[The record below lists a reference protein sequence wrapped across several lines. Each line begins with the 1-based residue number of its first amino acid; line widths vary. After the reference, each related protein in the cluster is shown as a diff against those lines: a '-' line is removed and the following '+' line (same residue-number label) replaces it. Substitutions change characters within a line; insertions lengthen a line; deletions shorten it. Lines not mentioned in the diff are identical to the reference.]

1 MTAAE
6 RGSRPALADPSHSER
21 FRTLLDNLREVVFET
36 DPEGNWTFLN
46 QAWTEI
52 TGFGVE
58 ETLGTHFL
66 EYVHPDDRDAT
77 IDMFTRVVS
86 GKAAYCHHQTR
97 YVTAEGGYRW
107 IDLRASLTY
116 DDASGAIV
124 GNAGTIIDI
133 TERRRAEEL
142 LAEQTRILE
151 LIAKDAPLPDVLG
164 ALAALIAS
172 TTGKG
177 VTATVSEGDE
187 DGARRRRVGGSGARR
202 GESRVV
208 AVASP
213 DGTYDAKGAHSATGV
228 LETSIADPPAGGNAV
243 AIASA
248 AGRRLGSFVVHDERA
263 LPAAHQQ
270 LVERCT
276 YIAAVGI
283 ERKLALDEIR
293 RQALHDPL
301 TGLPNRAL
309 LNDRLENAVTAARR
323 RRDLVALLLIDLD
336 RFKEINDTLGHE
348 VGDHVLRQV
357 SVRLDEALRDIDT
370 IARLGGDEFAVVL
383 PGLAGVDPA
392 EAVSR
397 KLFRK
402 LEEPFQVDGASLNL
416 KASVGAAV
424 FPMHGDNVGAL
435 LRHADAAMYRAKRD
449 GVGHALYTPKQD
461 DERLHFLGV
470 VGQLRHAIA
479 AKQLVLHYQPKL
491 DLRTGTVQGVEAL
504 LRWRHPTR
512 GLVLPDQFIPYAEQ
526 AGIIEP
532 LSEWVL
538 ASALSDNKRWRE
550 AGLHLSAAVN
560 LSGYS
565 LRDPDLPAKIAGAIA
580 AVDPGE
586 VQLELEVSES
596 AVMANPQALAAV
608 TELSARGV
616 AFAIDDFGT
625 GYSSFGYLKELP
637 VHAIKIDRSFVRDLP
652 SDERDA
658 SIVRSAIDLA
668 HKLSLDVV
676 AEGVESAR
684 ACALLTE
691 WGCDYAQGFHIARP
705 MPADAVPTWVRERR

>member
-1 MTAAE
+1 MTASE
-6 RGSRPALADPSHSER
+6 KSSRAALADPTHAER

-66 EYVHPDDRDAT
+66 EYVHPDDREAT
-77 IDMFTRVVS
+77 IDMFTTVVS
-86 GKAAYCHHQTR
+86 GKAAYCQHETR
-97 YVTAEGGYRW
+97 YVTADGGYRW
-107 IDLRASLTY
+107 VDLRASLTY
-116 DDASGAIV
+116 DDDSGVIV

-133 TERRRAEEL
+133 TERRHAEEL

-172 TTGKG
+172 STGKR
-177 VTATVSEGDE
+177 VTATVSDGEGDA
-187 DGARRRRVGGSGARR
+187 ARRRRLGGGASR
-202 GESRVV
+202 GDSRVV
-208 AVASP
+208 AVAGS
-213 DGTYDAKGAHSATGV
+213 DGTYDAKAAHSAAGV
-228 LETSIADPPAGGNAV
+228 LETSAADLPSGGNAV
-243 AIASA
+243 GISSA
-248 AGRRLGSFVVHDERA
+248 AGRKLGAFVVHDERP
-263 LPAAHQQ
+263 LRAAHQQ

-276 YIAAVGI
+276 HIAAIGI

-309 LNDRLENAVTAARR
+309 LNDRLENAMTAARR
-323 RRDLVALLLIDLD
+323 QRDLVALLLMDLD

-383 PGLAGVDPA
+383 PGLASVEPA

-402 LEEPFQVDGASLNL
+402 LEEPFQVDGARLNL

-424 FPMHGDNVGAL
+424 FPVHGDSVGAL
-435 LRHADAAMYRAKRD
+435 LRHADAAMYRAKRN
-449 GVGHALYTPKQD
+449 GVGHALYTPRQD

-479 AKQLVLHYQPKL
+479 ANQLVLHYQPKL
-491 DLRTGTVQGVEAL
+491 DLRSGTVEGVEAL

-512 GLVLPDQFIPYAEQ
+512 GLVLPDEFIRYAEQ
-526 AGIIEP
+526 AGVIEP

-538 ASALSDNKRWRE
+538 GSALSDNKRWRE
-550 AGLHLSAAVN
+550 TGLHLSAAVN
-560 LSGYS
+560 LSAHL
-565 LRDPDLPAKIAGAIA
+565 LRDPDLAGKIAGVIA
-580 AVDPGE
+580 AADPGDAR
-586 VQLELEVSES
+586 LELEISES
-596 AVMANPQALAAV
+596 AVMANPQALAAIS
-608 TELSARGV
+608 ELAAAGV
-616 AFAIDDFGT
+616 AVAIDDFGT

-637 VHAIKIDRSFVRDLP
+637 VHAIKIDRSFVRDLA

-658 SIVRSAIDLA
+658 SIVRSAIELA

-684 ACALLTE
+684 VCALLAE

-705 MPADAVPTWVRERR
+705 MAADAVAAWVRERA